1 MRDVDYRWAAPK
13 YYLFQW
19 HCIVFKSYLCSSCV
33 YVSQVNQGCFS
44 WLILVHSVPT
54 TFLFGITSI
63 LQLNL
68 GPIKRNY
75 SIAHIPWPRS
85 RYQMRNWHF
94 CSCESSHQVL
104 LDCMFNT
111 LVNCSG
117 KTRREYSLVRNSVAC
132 FETKS
137 IKCFFCWFSLST
149 DWGETHVL

>member
-19 HCIVFKSYLCSSCV
+19 HCIVFKPYLYSRCM
-33 YVSQVNQGCFS
+33 YVSQVNQACFS
-44 WLILVHSVPT
+44 WVILVYSVTT
-54 TFLFGITSI
+54 TFLFGITSR

-85 RYQMRNWHF
+85 RYRMRNWSF
-94 CSCESSHQVL
+94 RSCESSHQVL
-104 LDCMFNT
+104 LGCRFNPP
-111 LVNCSG
+111 VNCSG

-132 FETKS
+132 FESKS
-137 IKCFFCWFSLST
+137 IKSFSCCFSLNT
-149 DWGETHVL
+149 DWGGTHVL